1 MPILGGLTLERI
13 ALEPNTEPNIDTRR
27 RRLTLPPALQYP
39 AYRAYWLGMLASVSG
54 FQMFRAAQAWFV
66 YELTGSP
73 LFLGYALTANAVPAI
88 FFNLVG
94 GVFAD
99 RVDKRRLIMVTQ
111 AVSASLIFLL
121 AILTLLDV
129 VAVWQILVIAGL
141 AGAVEAIDTPA
152 RQAIYPHLIDRRVM
166 MSAVALNSSIW
177 SGNRIIAP
185 AIAGLIIAWTSVE
198 TSFFVAG
205 AGFVIMVAVMY
216 GLRVPPIERGAT
228 GSPARN
234 LLEGLNYIRTNFL
247 FTFLIGMTFFNSFF
261 GMAYVSL
268 MPVIAKDVLN
278 QGPGAYGILLSASGV
293 GSLLVTVLFGFAGNP
308 RYKGLLIVGGAVLFG
323 LTLVTFGVTSDLFGY
338 YGLAL
343 ALLFLMGLFTS
354 SYMISIQS
362 SLQMMV
368 PDGMRGRVMGF
379 YGMTWSIM
387 PLGAMPA
394 SALAVLIGAPFAIA
408 AGGIAVAAFALGPA
422 LINGRIRNMDTNLSL
437 TEAAALST
445 DESPAASPAS
455 GNG

>member
-1 MPILGGLTLERI
+1 
-13 ALEPNTEPNIDTRR
+13 
-27 RRLTLPPALQYP
+27 
-39 AYRAYWLGMLASVSG
+39 MLASVSG

-66 YELTGSP
+66 YEITDDP

-99 RVDKRRLIMVTQ
+99 RVDKRRLIIVTQ
-111 AVSASLIFLL
+111 SMSASLIFSL
-121 AILTLLDV
+121 AVLTLLGEV
-129 VAVWQILVIAGL
+129 EVWHILVIAGL

-185 AIAGLIIAWTSVE
+185 AIAGLIIASTSVE

-205 AGFVIMVAVMY
+205 AGFVVMVAVMY

-228 GSPARN
+228 GNPARN
-234 LLEGLNYIRTNFL
+234 LLEGLNYIRTNSL
-247 FTFLIGMTFFNSFF
+247 FAFLIGMTFFNSFF

-268 MPVIAKDVLN
+268 MPVIAKDALS
-278 QGPGAYGILLSASGV
+278 QGPGAYGILLSGSGV

-308 RYKGLLIVGGAVLFG
+308 QYKRLLIIGGAVLFG
-323 LTLVTFGVTSDLFGY
+323 LTLVAFGLTSELIGS

-343 ALLFLMGLFTS
+343 ALLFVMGVFTS

-394 SALAVLIGAPFAIA
+394 SGLAVLIGAPFAIA

-422 LINGRIRNMDTNLSL
+422 LINRKIHNIENDLSQ
-437 TEAAALST
+437 TEATAGSA
-445 DESPAASPAS
+445 DESPATSPTS
-455 GNG
+455 GNS